1 MKRQYMADF
10 RVGFGLT
17 WNTLAR
23 MCECSCVLLRMLE
36 NSDKEVTHPKIAL
49 RVAQV
54 YGLTRDQYAS
64 ILPKCHWALSAD
76 YVPGRAVAARK
87 KSAWQSP
94 VARPVLQIKDGRI
107 VRRYGSLM
115 DAERATGIRS
125 GNICN
130 AARGKMKTA
139 GGYEWKYE

>member
-17 WNTLAR
+17 WNALAR
-23 MCECSCVLLRMLE
+23 MCKCSCVLLRMLE
-36 NSDKEVTHPKIAL
+36 NSDKAVTHPKIAL
-49 RVAQV
+49 RVARA

-64 ILPKCHWALSAD
+64 MLPKCHRALSAD
-76 YVPGRAVAARK
+76 YVPGRAAVVCE

-94 VARPVLQIKDGRI
+94 VARPVLQIRDGK
-107 VRRYGSLM
+107 VVQRYESLM
-115 DAERATGIRS
+115 DAERSTGIRS
-125 GNICN
+125 GNICC
-130 AARGKMKTA
+130 AARGKTKTA